1 MSKKK
6 SKKNGSGKKKKD
18 PKHPNND
25 PRTKRSK
32 KQKAKIDKLALGNRK
47 DSTPDHNPKDSY
59 ERRNRKK
66 AKKAEEEL
74 REQERRARQNEP
86 VVEPGNEIQNEVLA
100 TVPEGENRVEPPVL
114 DLVDSPDSDIDVGP
128 KSKPRQRLSS
138 SSESGSDVDRR
149 RKAERTPSPSGSD
162 DDYER
167 KAGGSSSQKSQSGE
181 SQSGSE
187 DEESDS
193 LSDRLREEAERD
205 AMCLRLEL
213 DELEKTAPS
222 VKIMRRY
229 WENSKP
235 GPLSSKPGM
244 SKTIVERSTSKA
256 IVEPSTSK
264 AIVKPST
271 SGAIKRPRFEVQDLN
286 LLCDSSSPK
295 RRRVTRARMDEE
307 EKARQAAE
315 VLRKHK
321 RQIEEPETLRVGKA
335 RNPNRPAKKV
345 NSDHA
350 KLNMQK
356 KADAKR
362 ISESEAI
369 NRLYREVRI
378 WNDGDPSHGSGNF
391 QENPFPFTVK
401 RSEIGV
407 RTKFFK
413 AKKVWE
419 PIDIFLMMFSTPST
433 DGIYIDAI
441 DRIVDST
448 NDYITENWPI
458 ERGQPPARK
467 VGGRPEGARVGPT
480 ADVGGYV
487 TRPELLS
494 FLGLNF
500 LMGYHRLPEIEL
512 YWEMK
517 PDTGSGLGLFPQAM
531 TRDRFKFITA
541 HIAIAS
547 PAEIEENDRERDK
560 NDPLGRIRWLIDNLN
575 ARFGNFRQSPRA
587 QSIDESM
594 VKFKGRSSIKQRMPN
609 KPVKSGFKIFSR
621 CDSEGYTYAFEIYQG
636 QRESENHAAQAGRS
650 AEETVFDMC
659 FPLKGKGHIVA
670 FDRFFSS
677 IPLVDR
683 LYDIGVNAVGTI
695 KKSKADQP
703 ILFEKDLR
711 KDQYVGRIGGKGP
724 RKAIFMW
731 HDTKTFRVISNYHGS
746 DLVEVERR
754 QKDGKKKMKTCPK
767 AFADY
772 GKYMGGVD
780 TANQLRAYYE
790 RDRRVLKWWHRI
802 LFSLLETTIVNSWII
817 YKDLV
822 KRNMAIGNKDGK
834 PHELLHFKRS
844 VTMSLLAR
852 GLNSERLRAGRIGR
866 LAPKIHLSAQAKNK
880 RRKSN
885 LSVGKELRF
894 ENVGIHIPIFSSK
907 RGRCEW
913 CQSHRTRT
921 VRVAEEGDERGLES
935 RPFSKCQTCGVHLC
949 LSKKRNCFKEFHDTK
964 YCQPSNAEEPIY
976 DSDSDSAQDDC
987 AGEEDPQPYN
997 SSSSSDSDDSFHCND
1012 RNFRDD
1018 YDADRFV
1025 FEEN

>member
-1 MSKKK
+1 
-6 SKKNGSGKKKKD
+6 
-18 PKHPNND
+18 
-25 PRTKRSK
+25 
-32 KQKAKIDKLALGNRK
+32 
-47 DSTPDHNPKDSY
+47 
-59 ERRNRKK
+59 
-66 AKKAEEEL
+66 
-74 REQERRARQNEP
+74 
-86 VVEPGNEIQNEVLA
+86 
-100 TVPEGENRVEPPVL
+100 
-114 DLVDSPDSDIDVGP
+114 
-128 KSKPRQRLSS
+128 
-138 SSESGSDVDRR
+138 
-149 RKAERTPSPSGSD
+149 
-162 DDYER
+162 
-167 KAGGSSSQKSQSGE
+167 
-181 SQSGSE
+181 
-187 DEESDS
+187 
-193 LSDRLREEAERD
+193 
-205 AMCLRLEL
+205 
-213 DELEKTAPS
+213 
-222 VKIMRRY
+222 
-229 WENSKP
+229 
-235 GPLSSKPGM
+235 
-244 SKTIVERSTSKA
+244 
-256 IVEPSTSK
+256 
-264 AIVKPST
+264 
-271 SGAIKRPRFEVQDLN
+271 
-286 LLCDSSSPK
+286 
-295 RRRVTRARMDEE
+295 
-307 EKARQAAE
+307 
-315 VLRKHK
+315 
-321 RQIEEPETLRVGKA
+321 
-335 RNPNRPAKKV
+335 
-345 NSDHA
+345 
-350 KLNMQK
+350 MQK
-356 KADAKR
+356 KADGKR

-378 WNDGDPSHGSGNF
+378 WNDGDPSHGRGNF
-391 QENPFPFTVK
+391 QEDPFPFTVDP
-401 RSEIGV
+401 SEIGV
-407 RTKFFK
+407 RTDFFK
-413 AKKVWE
+413 HKKVWE
-419 PIDIFLMMFSTPST
+419 PIDIFMMMFSTPST

-441 DRIVDST
+441 ERIVDST

-467 VGGRPEGARVGPT
+467 VGGRPEGARVGPM
-480 ADVGGYV
+480 ADVGRYV

-560 NDPLGRIRWLIDNLN
+560 DDPLGRLRWLIDNLN
-575 ARFGNFRQSPRA
+575 ARFGDLRQSPRA

-650 AEETVFDMC
+650 AEETVFDLC
-659 FPLKGKGHIVA
+659 FPLEGKGHIVA

-703 ILFEKDLR
+703 ILFESDLR
-711 KDQYVGRIGGKGP
+711 QDQYVGRIGGKGP

-754 QKDGKKKMKTCPK
+754 QKDGKYKKKTCPK

-780 TANQLRAYYE
+780 TANQMRSYYE
-790 RDRRVLKWWHRI
+790 RDRRSKKWWHRL
-802 LFSLLETTIVNSWII
+802 LFSLLETTLVNSWII

-822 KRNMAIGNKDGK
+822 KRNMATGDEEGE
-834 PHELLHFKRS
+834 PHKLLHFKRS

-852 GLNSERLRAGRIGR
+852 GLNSERQRAGRIGR
-866 LAPKIHLSAQAKNK
+866 LAPKIHPSAQVKNK

-894 ENVGIHIPIFSSK
+894 ENVGIHIPIFSSR

-921 VRVAEEGDERGLES
+921 VRVAEKGDKRGLES
-935 RPFSKCQTCGVHLC
+935 RPFSKCQTCGIHLC

-976 DSDSDSAQDDC
+976 GSDSDSAQDDC

-1018 YDADRFV
+1018 YEADRYV
-1025 FEEN
+1025 FEGN